1 MTLPDSPLLTAKY
14 ANLAGDIKRM
24 NIKVVSLALAGL
36 VTGAALAV
44 LWLQPVQPTSGPVGQ
59 AASPSE
65 ATTGPVS
72 AATTGKALVG
82 GPFTLTDHT
91 GQRVTDKDFLGRY
104 LLVFFGFTN
113 CPDICPSGLQVMSAA
128 LDKLGPTADAVTPIF
143 ITVDPERDTVEKL
156 AAYVKSFHPRLVGL
170 TGSSDEIAAAIKTY
184 RVYAQKVEDDKTP
197 GAYSYDHAA
206 LFYVMG
212 KNGQFIAPIPH
223 STDVNEVASALT
235 KALK

>member
-1 MTLPDSPLLTAKY
+1 MALPDSPLVAAKY
-14 ANLAGDIKRM
+14 ANLAGDFKRM

-44 LWLQPVQPTSGPVGQ
+44 LWLQPVHQQSGTV
-59 AASPSE
+59 SE
-65 ATTGPVS
+65 AI
-72 AATTGKALVG
+72 TGKALVG

-91 GQRVTDKDFLGRY
+91 GKRVTDKDFLGRY

-113 CPDICPSGLQVMSAA
+113 CPDICPSGLQVISAA
-128 LDKLGPTADAVTPIF
+128 IDKLGPTADTVTPVF

-170 TGSSDEIAAAIKTY
+170 TGSRDDIAAAIKTY

-197 GAYSYDHAA
+197 GAYTYDHAA

-212 KNGQFIAPIPH
+212 KDGQFIAPIPH
-223 STDVNEVASALT
+223 TTDVTEVANALS